1 MKRIRVLIVFLILAT
16 NAVLGQNP
24 QYILQYRVS
33 SGSAALPF
41 LTEHIK
47 SDFGIRNSGGNSRW
61 HRGIDYSVIPK
72 DAGDG
77 DKGYRLVTPVAGTVS
92 RITRGNY
99 IFIIIDAAGPT
110 DFGYGHIFEESNAV
124 AVSLGGMVLQQI
136 DNKPGEYAIIDLE
149 AIPIRVFGT
158 ALGTVTYSG
167 HPYPVNSITV
177 TANQDIAPLG
187 DSDANNAHLHL
198 YLTTDP
204 EGNPNNDVDIA
215 KNPLQYLNHAN
226 TQFDIIINDL
236 FELKEYNS
244 NDLFSAGNVNGSI
257 KVQIE
262 MPGAGN
268 ASYYDQEVMDIDSVI
283 VQIKKYDESD
293 AKYSLIIGANT
304 KTQIVLGGRPSG
316 FRYPSNG
323 HPQGNAYDIRNVFG
337 DEDNT
342 GIYPWAYRD
351 INPQPYDY
359 YFFSDFYTRIKNTD
373 QFGGALELANSN
385 SEARYPD
392 GVYLIKPKAFR
403 INNAEATNPA
413 NPNNN
418 AAKQIIID
426 NFRPYISRVKIYE
439 GPSSNWILKYDRGW
453 QWVNSALYFEPQ
465 PESATLSQS
474 QDIKVEITTSE
485 PMSEVTLKV
494 ANILPSTQN
503 CGTDLNKT
511 KWEFIVPITNSP
523 SGQYTLNIKGK
534 DLAGNPMQDIPSS
547 IPIRQSHTVW
557 TPNPTFGQGDSYHS
571 FVLGSSIVDFTAKQ
585 SGADYNLIKFTDKS
599 SGYYLSLPFWNF
611 GDDKPTSTDLNPT
624 HQYNDYGVYAVT
636 HSIQSDGSA
645 YSITKPVSVNE
656 LKAPIILDI
665 IASPRFGM
673 PNKSPNSTIDVDFF
687 SDCQGIIAEYTWKF
701 TNVNTGIIIFSFEKD
716 PVGIQ
721 MVEKQPYIAELTVKN
736 RAGEATKSMD
746 VYIDPDLY
754 PFAAILDWEV
764 TYYVHDLEVS
774 TANFNDSEPIEFTIS
789 FGDGITETYTED
801 YSSYHTFT
809 HVYYE
814 LGEYI
819 VFVTVE
825 QGSHT
830 EIHTAKRVRV
840 QPRELD
846 VTISYTSP
854 SSPPHPKEQIVC
866 NATVSGAAAGS
877 TFYGSWGI
885 YRVGDPNS
893 YHAVPFSSVT
903 QIPAFDYTPDQ
914 AGKYNIMLDVNVN
927 SFSTSGYAAEEI
939 VVVKAPKYVE
949 ANISSGSYLLSL
961 NSEYTFYSSV
971 WPTGDP
977 GIPEQDWNPTNIRWT
992 LKGPQ
997 TNIVENITFPFDVYY
1012 FTHYFTRKF
1021 EYEGIYTLQLETW
1034 NKNHQYVEN
1043 GEIDTSNNC
1052 RLSYYNYDIK
1062 QIEVKKNIPSL
1073 IVVAPIQT
1081 YYQPDAGVHTLE
1093 IKISNPSTT
1102 PINWVAEY
1110 NAGCGFVDWFQ
1121 ILNTTGS
1128 GLCCDNQQIITVN
1141 IQANPN
1147 VENRFGC
1154 IRIRGYANGIEIQG
1168 SPAGV
1173 VIDQYGTEGPW
1184 RFIAEGSSPDIN
1196 FGYAVAVDGETAA
1209 IGSPHTAWNIGQA
1222 YIYRKSCIG
1231 TWVKI
1236 STLKSSDNN
1245 PDFGRYIDLA
1255 GDNACVLGSDKVY
1268 FFKRGNPDW
1277 TGVVTELKY
1286 NNTSQ
1291 TPKSVAIWGDY
1302 AVVGLPS
1309 YSNYRGKVAIFYRN
1323 QGGVDNWGIVKELIG
1338 DGESDFFGNSVD
1350 LYNDQ
1355 LVVGAPQG
1363 GNRQGYLKI
1372 FDRNLVSG
1380 NDWGEA
1386 EKIIAPDFGT
1396 YESGTSEFGKQVS
1409 IFESTVSTL
1418 YYRWMEPAQYLGNG
1432 PRMNAIS
1439 YRKSNN
1445 GNWDELGR
1453 GSWTSN
1459 PNYNHSVSA
1468 ASYKR
1473 YNDLQGEGI
1482 IEGIIAWFG
1491 MPEANYL
1498 ASNYTNGSFGRVFY
1512 GSGKYSIDY
1521 HHYFYGAQYE
1531 DLFYGYPIDPHV
1543 NDMYGNSVGLSY
1555 YLRVTGIPGLDVES
1569 VNRGGALF
1577 DNNYK
1582 MGNNLCEAGIN
1593 LELVNF
1599 SKPAGT
1605 YSDVVAKNISLGGRS
1620 LPANIENGANIEYKA
1635 NELLLKDGF
1644 LADHGSDF
1652 TALALDCGSGNSDML
1667 VKKGN
1672 PNINF
1677 NEWPLSDES
1686 RKFLIKAYM
1695 QAFPDL
1701 PWQTFNLAEDADF
1714 VKVEDFI
1721 ATLKPDNTNCN
1732 NTGIPNK
1739 YLNQVMPDFPVL
1751 LINDSEIM
1759 LKIGNSITTK

>member
-1 MKRIRVLIVFLILAT
+1 MGVDIT
-16 NAVLGQNP
+16 N
-24 QYILQYRVS
+24 
-33 SGSAALPF
+33 
-41 LTEHIK
+41 
-47 SDFGIRNSGGNSRW
+47 GN
-61 HRGIDYSVIPK
+61 DNNVYSIQ
-72 DAGDG
+72 
-77 DKGYRLVTPVAGTVS
+77 T
-92 RITRGNY
+92 
-99 IFIIIDAAGPT
+99 
-110 DFGYGHIFEESNAV
+110 
-124 AVSLGGMVLQQI
+124 
-136 DNKPGEYAIIDLE
+136 
-149 AIPIRVFGT
+149 
-158 ALGTVTYSG
+158 GTVTYVNYTGNCWSSYIDVTNG
-167 HPYPVNSITV
+167 NGIRIRYFHIKTISNQIYTGVPVN
-177 TANQDIAPLG
+177 QGDLLG
-187 DSDANNAHLHL
+187 
-198 YLTTDP
+198 
-204 EGNPNNDVDIA
+204 
-215 KNPLQYLNHAN
+215 QM
-226 TQFDIIINDL
+226 
-236 FELKEYNS
+236 
-244 NDLFSAGNVNGSI
+244 FSAGNCNLHVHIEKPDGNFLNSELFPFADNSDPIIGNTTFCLNGATFYSNRPALTAKVSLNNEDYLILYNKIDIISGAHDTRLTSTGGANGGYLAPFSIEYEIYNSNNQSINGPVENFDFSDPPPNRYVQYAFSYGSI
-257 KVQIE
+257 LTNFSYILTND
-262 MPGAGN
+262 PDPLGN
-268 ASYYDQEVMDIDSVI
+268 ETPD
-283 VQIKKYDESD
+283 KYF
-293 AKYSLIIGANT
+293 NT
-304 KTQIVLGGRPSG
+304 ILR
-316 FRYPSNG
+316 
-323 HPQGNAYDIRNVFG
+323 
-337 DEDNT
+337 
-342 GIYPWAYRD
+342 
-351 INPQPYDY
+351 
-359 YFFSDFYTRIKNTD
+359 KNTTETWPNNSSID
-373 QFGGALELANSN
+373 AQYNNGAHYS
-385 SEARYPD
+385 D
-392 GVYLIKPKAFR
+392 GVYNITLR
-403 INNAEATNPA
+403 ATDVDNGHNPRHTVTSSS
-413 NPNNN
+413 
-418 AAKQIIID
+418 KIIID

-439 GPSSNWILKYDRGW
+439 GPSSNWILRYNRGW
-453 QWVNSALYFEPQ
+453 QWVNNSLQLEPQ
-465 PESATLSQS
+465 PITAYFSQT

-494 ANILPSTQN
+494 ANLLPSTQN

-523 SGQYTLNIKGK
+523 SGQYILNIKGK

-673 PNKSPNSTIDVDFF
+673 PNKSPIPTIDVDFF
-687 SDCQGIIAEYTWKF
+687 SDCEGIIAEYTWKF

-721 MVEKQPYIAELTVKN
+721 MVEKQQYIAELNVKN
-736 RAGEATKSMD
+736 KAGEAIKSMD

-754 PFAAILDWEV
+754 PYASILDWEV

-801 YSSYHTFT
+801 YSSYHAFT

-819 VFVTVE
+819 VFVTVK

-830 EIHTAKRVRV
+830 EIHTAKRVCV

-854 SSPPHPKEQIVC
+854 SAPPHPTEQIVC
-866 NATVSGAAAGS
+866 NATVTGAAAGS
-877 TFYGSWGI
+877 ILNGNWGI
-885 YRVGDPNS
+885 YRVGSPNS
-893 YHAVPFSSVT
+893 YYSENFPIQATH
-903 QIPAFDYTPDQ
+903 IPEFKYTPDK
-914 AGKYNIMLDVNVN
+914 AGRYIVMLYVNV
-927 SFSTSGYAAEEI
+927 SGFAASGYAAEEI
-939 VVVKAPKYVE
+939 EVVNAPKYME

-977 GIPEQDWNPTNIRWT
+977 GIPVQDWNPTNIRWT

-1012 FTHYFTRKF
+1012 FSRYFTHKF
-1021 EYEGIYTLQLETW
+1021 EHEGIYTLQLETW

-1052 RLSYYNYDIK
+1052 RLSYYNYDIN

-1073 IVVAPIQT
+1073 TVVAPIQT
-1081 YYQPDAGVHTLE
+1081 YYQPDAGAHTLE

-1110 NAGCGFVDWFQ
+1110 NPGCGFVDWFQ
-1121 ILNTTGS
+1121 ILNTYGS
-1128 GLCCDNQQIITVN
+1128 GLCCGSQQIITVN
-1141 IQANPN
+1141 ILANSN
-1147 VENRFGC
+1147 EDNRFGC

-1196 FGYAVAVDGETAA
+1196 FGFAVAVDGKTAA

-1222 YIYRKSCIG
+1222 YIYRKSSIG

-1396 YESGTSEFGKQVS
+1396 YESGTSEFGKEVS
-1409 IFESTVSTL
+1409 IFENTISTL

-1468 ASYKR
+1468 ASYKQ

-1498 ASNYTNGSFGRVFY
+1498 ASNCTNGSFGRVFY

-1644 LADHGSDF
+1644 LADHGSNF

-1667 VKKGN
+1667 VKKSN
-1672 PNINF
+1672 QNINF

-1695 QAFPDL
+1695 RAFPDL

-1714 VKVEDFI
+1714 VKAGDVEAIQKAGNKSF
-1721 ATLKPDNTNCN
+1721 N
-1732 NTGIPNK
+1732 NSVAPSRFQT
-1739 YLNQVMPDFPVL
+1739 QEMPDFPVL
-1751 LINDSEIM
+1751 LLNDSEIK
-1759 LKIGNSITTK
+1759 LKIGSSITLK